1 VQPIRDAE
9 VWKSSASGT
18 SAVRDWRSGCR
29 EDTIMPVTAMGGR
42 FKNAAVAYEQ
52 RDVMM
57 GDVLACWAACQTA
70 CAGWTWTT

>member
-1 VQPIRDAE
+1 
-9 VWKSSASGT
+9 
-18 SAVRDWRSGCR
+18 
-29 EDTIMPVTAMGGR
+29 MPVTAMGGR